1 MDAWFAVGTQL
12 KKQESLY
19 GGQFSWCVLI
29 DGLCRK
35 EVIPLAKQ
43 LVKPGEDNKPRGEY
57 IERGPRG
64 GKVSNP
70 RRVTIQTGHRL
81 PPTQEKGRTW
91 ERL

>member
-1 MDAWFAVGTQL
+1 M
-12 KKQESLY
+12 
-19 GGQFSWCVLI
+19 
-29 DGLCRK
+29 
-35 EVIPLAKQ
+35 AKQ